1 VRLWDA
7 YFARGLGIHVYICL
21 ALLAHMKE
29 ELEEMDQAEIHSR
42 LNRIP
47 WVDIDKIII
56 DAVAIRSEAIERAL
70 ANELDEF

>member
-1 VRLWDA
+1 
-7 YFARGLGIHVYICL
+7 
-21 ALLAHMKE
+21 MKE

-47 WVDIDKIII
+47 WIDIDKIII